1 MLWINSFV
9 SEEIPDL
16 SFCEGNIESHP
27 DYWDQLFELTFR
39 GELKRVCNL
48 LHEHSFLKN
57 AMPAED
63 EELYEIIKILKD
75 YQEFYAVQLD
85 ENDEVTFATQTKFQ

>member
-1 MLWINSFV
+1 
-9 SEEIPDL
+9 
-16 SFCEGNIESHP
+16 
-27 DYWDQLFELTFR
+27 
-39 GELKRVCNL
+39 
-48 LHEHSFLKN
+48 
-57 AMPAED
+57 MPAED